1 MVQRI
6 IFQSHHDYMRKKIIF
21 WTIPV
26 LLVIVLLV
34 MIGDT
39 IDNAIDN
46 NAQTNPEPETPDW
59 VKAIQNAD
67 RTHQPAETTL
77 TKDSPPSELDEL
89 CKKECRDNSAT
100 FLRHS
105 FAENGMTHQLHLTC
119 ECTDY
124 VGYITLSE

>member
-46 NAQTNPEPETPDW
+46 NAQTNPEPETLIGLKQFKMQIEPTNLL
-59 VKAIQNAD
+59 KQ
-67 RTHQPAETTL
+67 H
-77 TKDSPPSELDEL
+77 
-89 CKKECRDNSAT
+89 
-100 FLRHS
+100 
-105 FAENGMTHQLHLTC
+105 
-119 ECTDY
+119 
-124 VGYITLSE
+124 